1 MADGSGGGDG
11 DGPAPQADA
20 ATPTAIMA
28 STRLRPAPRP
38 GTDGPRSGSVTGRLL
53 GGMRAGGRGA
63 AWTDERGTS
72 EEARRCLRG
81 ALRRAV
87 STAIRGYPS
96 PSRASSGTAWS
107 ATSWRSLLR
116 PLIAVPNSRP
126 RATERY

>member
-38 GTDGPRSGSVTGRLL
+38 GMDGPRSGSVTGRLL

-72 EEARRCLRG
+72 EETRRCLRG
-81 ALRRAV
+81 APEA
-87 STAIRGYPS
+87 
-96 PSRASSGTAWS
+96 SRQHCHPRLPVPQPGLERNGLVGHVLA
-107 ATSWRSLLR
+107 LL
-116 PLIAVPNSRP
+116 A
-126 RATERY
+126 AA